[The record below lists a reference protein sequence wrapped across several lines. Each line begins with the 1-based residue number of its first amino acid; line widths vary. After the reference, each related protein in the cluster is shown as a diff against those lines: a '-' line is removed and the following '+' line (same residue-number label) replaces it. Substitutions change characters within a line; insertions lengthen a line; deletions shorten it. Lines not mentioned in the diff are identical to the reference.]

1 MKVRELRDM
10 TREELLTRRN
20 DYQDE
25 LFNLRM
31 RRSLKNLDN
40 PLRLRTV
47 KRDIAK
53 INTVLREDVLK
64 IRGLAESRKSILD
77 DAGRDKK

>member
-1 MKVRELRDM
+1 M

-20 DYQDE
+20 DFQDE
-25 LFNLRM
+25 LFNLKM

-47 KRDIAK
+47 KRDIAR
-53 INTVLREDVLK
+53 INTVLREDDLK
-64 IRGLAESRKSILD
+64 IRGLAESKKSILD
-77 DAGRDKK
+77 DADRNKK

>member
-20 DYQDE
+20 DFQDE
-25 LFNLRM
+25 LFNLKM

-47 KRDIAK
+47 KRDIAR
-53 INTVLREDVLK
+53 INTVLREDDLK
-64 IRGLAESRKSILD
+64 IRGLAESKKSILD
-77 DAGRDKK
+77 DADRDKK

>member
-20 DYQDE
+20 DFQDE

-31 RRSLKNLDN
+31 RLSLKNLDN

-53 INTVLREDVLK
+53 INTVLREDELK

-77 DAGRDKK
+77 DADRDKK